1 MTEVVKALAL
11 EWKELDADAKQGFV
25 AQYEAEKTRLA
36 ASPELLEG
44 PAKPK
49 RKRAA
54 AAPKGGKGGNG
65 DGDDEAGDDEAAA
78 DGADADDA
86 EGEATQPAAGDAPEP
101 APEPERKPKAR
112 KTRVVAEDSDD
123 E

>member
-49 RKRAA
+49 RKRGRAQ
-54 AAPKGGKGGNG
+54 GRQGR
-65 DGDDEAGDDEAAA
+65 
-78 DGADADDA
+78 
-86 EGEATQPAAGDAPEP
+86 Q
-101 APEPERKPKAR
+101 R
-112 KTRVVAEDSDD
+112 
-123 E
+123 